1 MRKAGFV
8 RLLLFSNQLRY
19 KKLSSIVAIVGRPN
33 VGKSTLF
40 NRLTESRSAIVDE
53 QSGVTRDRHYGHAEW
68 CGKKFSVIDTGGYV
82 RGSEDAFEGAIRAQ
96 VEIAIDE
103 ADIIL
108 FVLDVE
114 IGITSSDDTVVRILR
129 KSGKKVI
136 LVANKVDNPQRI
148 SQAAEFYSF
157 GLGEPFAIS
166 SINGSGTG
174 ELLDEIV
181 ANLPKEFVD
190 ETEGLPRFAI
200 IGQPN
205 VGKSSLLNML
215 IGEERSIV
223 TPLAGTTRD
232 AVHQRYSKFGHDF
245 LLVDTAGLRR
255 KARVKED
262 LEYYS
267 VLRSIKAIEESD
279 VCLLLIDAES
289 GLTAQDLAI
298 FHLIEKNNKGVVVV
312 VNKWDL
318 VEKDSQSTK
327 NITDKIQS
335 KLAPFV
341 DVPII
346 FTSVKTKQ
354 RVFQAL
360 EMAIHVYENKK
371 KRIKTS
377 ELNDFLLPII
387 ENTPP
392 PAIKGKYIKI
402 KYITQLPTLT
412 PQFAFFC
419 NLPQYI
425 NESYKRF
432 IENKI
437 RERFDFTGVPLNI
450 VFRSKAKKS
459 S

>member
-1 MRKAGFV
+1 M
-8 RLLLFSNQLRY
+8 ST
-19 KKLSSIVAIVGRPN
+19 IIAIVGRPN

-40 NRLTESRSAIVDE
+40 NRLTESRAAIVDE

-68 CGKKFSVIDTGGYV
+68 NGKKFSVIDTGGYI
-82 RGSEDAFEGAIRAQ
+82 RGSDDVFEEAIRNQ
-96 VEIAIDE
+96 VELAIDE

-114 IGITSSDDTVVRILR
+114 LGITSSDDAVAMVLR
-129 KSGKKVI
+129 KSGKKII

-148 SQAAEFYSF
+148 APSSEFYRF
-157 GLGEPFAIS
+157 GLGDPFPVS

-181 ANLPKEFVD
+181 KNLPKEFSD
-190 ETEGLPRFAI
+190 DTEGLPKFAI

-223 TPLAGTTRD
+223 TSVAGTTRD
-232 AVHQRYSKFGHDF
+232 AIHQRYSKYGHDF
-245 LLVDTAGLRR
+245 ILVDTAGVRR

-262 LEYYS
+262 LEFYS
-267 VLRSIKAIEESD
+267 VLRSIKSIEESD
-279 VCLLLIDAES
+279 VCLLMIDAEND
-289 GLTAQDLAI
+289 LTAQDLAI
-298 FHLIEKNNKGVVVV
+298 FHLIEKNNKGVVIV

-318 VEKDSQSTK
+318 MEKNNQTTK
-327 NITDKIQS
+327 VYTDKMKN
-335 KLAPFV
+335 KLAPFS

-360 EMAIHVYENKK
+360 ELAIHVYENRKK
-371 KRIKTS
+371 KIKTS
-377 ELNDFLLPII
+377 QLNDFLLPII

-392 PAIKGKYIKI
+392 PAIKGKHIKI
-402 KYITQLPTLT
+402 KYITQLPTPT
-412 PQFAFFC
+412 PQVAEKSKLRSRC
-419 NLPQYI
+419 RKLCDVLYLNM
-425 NESYKRF
+425 SS
-432 IENKI
+432 
-437 RERFDFTGVPLNI
+437 FDGWRRCIFND
-450 VFRSKAKKS
+450 R
-459 S
+459 